1 MMATERLHYLF
12 RQYVEKSATPEE
24 TTELM
29 AWLSENASDNDILS
43 LMDNAWEDFTSAR
56 QVFDTEKS
64 NRMLQQALAAVP
76 AATPVMYPI
85 TGRKRWR
92 IPAAAAAILLL
103 IFGSYLL
110 LRKEA
115 VHSPVQQ
122 TIPVAKSGNDIAPAN
137 GKIMLTIANGAPIA
151 LEDIPNGQIPG
162 QGTGTAVKQ
171 NGQLLYAPSTGK
183 SEAAAVYNTIT
194 TARGKQYMVVLSDGT
209 RVWLN
214 TASSLRFPAV
224 FNDTI
229 RKVEL
234 SGEGYFEVAPAYFAT
249 ARNKRIPFIVTT
261 VPPAGGRA
269 AEIAVL
275 GTHFNIKAYN
285 DEALIKTT
293 LLEGSVR
300 ISAAKSSTTKD
311 RVAALL
317 TPGQQARLSNLSAH
331 NNASPADR
339 DIQLVKDINIRQT
352 MAWKNELFDFENES
366 IQDIMQQLSRWYDI
380 EVEFK
385 GTIPEKH
392 YYGAIRRQVN
402 ISEVFKMLEI
412 AGNVTFT
419 IQGKKVYIQQKK

>member
-1 MMATERLHYLF
+1 MMVTERLQYLF
-12 RQYVEKSATPEE
+12 RQYFEESITPEE
-24 TTELM
+24 TAELM
-29 AWLSENASDNDILS
+29 AWLSENASDSDILS
-43 LMDNAWEDFTSAR
+43 LMDGAWEDFTSNR

-64 NRMLQQALAAVP
+64 NRMLQQALAATP
-76 AATPVMYPI
+76 AEEPVLYPV

-92 IPAAAAAILLL
+92 TLVAAAAILLL
-103 IFGSYLL
+103 ISGSYLL
-110 LRKEA
+110 LKKEA
-115 VHSPVQQ
+115 THSPVPQN
-122 TIPVAKSGNDIAPAN
+122 IPVAKSRNDIAPAQ
-137 GKIMLTIANGAPIA
+137 GKVMLTIANGAPIA
-151 LEDIPNGQIPG
+151 LDDIPNGQIPG

-171 NGQLLYAPSTGK
+171 NGQLLYAHTTGK
-183 SEAAAVYNTIT
+183 SEAPAVYNTIS

-214 TASSLRFPAV
+214 TGSSLRFPAV
-224 FNDTI
+224 FNDTV

-234 SGEGYFEVAPAYFAT
+234 SGEAYFEVAPAHFAA

-261 VPPAGGRA
+261 VPPAGGRG

-300 ISAAKSSTTKD
+300 ISAAQSSTTKE
-311 RVAALL
+311 RISALL
-317 TPGQQARLSNLSAH
+317 TPGQQARLSNLSSS
-331 NNASPADR
+331 NDR
-339 DIQLVKDINIRQT
+339 DIQLVKDVNIRQT

-366 IQDIMQQLSRWYDI
+366 IQDIMRQLSRWYDI